1 MFGELF
7 LGENT
12 NYYFTA
18 EGRKLNIGI
27 EYWEISSS
35 AEAHPP
41 ETTGLISLTQNEV
54 FNLTLNLKLV
64 KVYV

>member
-18 EGRKLNIGI
+18 TGRI
-27 EYWEISSS
+27 EYQWEISSS